1 MEDAMHVYAWAS
13 SDVGKKRSHNEDC
26 YFLSREWRLFAVA
39 DGMGG
44 AHAGEVASALAV
56 RTLERF
62 VDERLPERAQELG
75 SHDDVAALLVS
86 AVSAANHAVRRRSL
100 DDPQCRGMGTTATT
114 LWFVGDEAFVAHVGD
129 SRCYRVR
136 RGQIV
141 QVSCD
146 HSLVEE
152 QVRAGLITK
161 EQARSSPWKNIITR
175 AVGVADNVEV
185 DLVAVDV
192 EDGDVFVV
200 CSDGLS
206 GVVNDDEIAQVVNE
220 GFLHR
225 IPDTLIDLAN
235 ARGGPDNIT
244 VVVACAVA
252 VRWDRPMEV
261 TTQR

>member
-1 MEDAMHVYAWAS
+1 MHVYAWAS

-26 YFLSREWRLFAVA
+26 YFLSHHWRLFAVA

-44 AHAGEVASALAV
+44 AHAGEVASALVV
-56 RTLERF
+56 RTLESF
-62 VDERLPERAQELG
+62 IDERLKDRATRLDH
-75 SHDDVAALLVS
+75 HDDVAALLVS
-86 AVSAANHAVRRRSL
+86 AVCAANHAVRCRSL
-100 DDPQCRGMGTTATT
+100 SDPLCRGMGTTTTT

-136 RGQIV
+136 QGRIV

-152 QVRAGLITK
+152 QVKAGLITK

-175 AVGVADNVEV
+175 AIGVADHVEV

-206 GVVNDDEIAQVVNE
+206 GVVNDDEIAQIVHE

-252 VRWDRPMEV
+252 ARWDQPMEPL
-261 TTQR
+261 TPR